1 MIQPRDPVHAEESKG
16 EARARLEVPEWLQRE
31 AEDIERLARRE
42 RRRTLTLRLAIAATF
57 TAGCLIGLRAL
68 LALG

>member
-1 MIQPRDPVHAEESKG
+1 MIQPRDPVHAEERKG

-31 AEDIERLARRE
+31 ADEITALTRRE
-42 RRRTLTLRLAIAATF
+42 RRRIVTIRMAIATTF
-57 TAGCLIGLRAL
+57 AAGCLIGLRAL